1 MYTYTVEVSDGET
14 SNTTQLII
22 IVTDI
27 NDKSPE
33 FVKEFYSFELN
44 ENTPLSPIQY
54 IGSVRATDD
63 DSGTNAEVRENIY
76 TCSKL
81 NYSLY
86 STLHYT
92 DTKIL

>member
-14 SNTTQLII
+14 SNTTQLDI

-44 ENTPLSPIQY
+44 ENTPLSPIEY

-63 DSGTNAEVRENIY
+63 DSGTNAEVRENVY
-76 TCSKL
+76 TCYNL
-81 NYSLY
+81 
-86 STLHYT
+86 
-92 DTKIL
+92 